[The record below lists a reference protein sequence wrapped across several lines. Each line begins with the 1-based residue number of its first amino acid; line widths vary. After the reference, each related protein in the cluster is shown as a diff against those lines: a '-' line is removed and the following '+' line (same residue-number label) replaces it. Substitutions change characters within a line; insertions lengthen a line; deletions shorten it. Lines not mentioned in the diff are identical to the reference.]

1 MNTPADSNTRENANT
16 NTDISITA
24 NTAGFSAK
32 TLNPQILVTLWNVE
46 RLGSFS
52 AVARETGWSQPA
64 ISQQIRKIERELDAK
79 LVQRTSHGVELTPI
93 GRILARHGQLI
104 DNRVTQAVKD
114 VEEYQR
120 NGSTHIRLVAPPSV
134 CSSFVARVLVHI
146 SKTSDIRVSLMQ
158 MEPPE
163 AMEALEQGLADCAII
178 FQYNSLPALAGPD
191 DLEVAPFGVD
201 PLMLLIGANN
211 AIARQYESSHLPVQL
226 VSARSE
232 QWIAGCETCQA
243 NLVSLARTAGF
254 TPEITHSTDEFLG
267 HAESGGSRHGR
278 LDHISLSHNRWNPTR
293 FGRTANRRQQRI
305 PHSLF
310 RHKKSGRP
318 TGSGPR
324 QRRNRKGVTPVF
336 GKHLIHRLISVLIC
350 NRGILQQTIVSS
362 ILLYRHNQIN
372 N

>member
-24 NTAGFSAK
+24 NATGFSTK

-201 PLMLLIGANN
+201 PLA
-211 AIARQYESSHLPVQL
+211 S
-226 VSARSE
+226 
-232 QWIAGCETCQA
+232 TK
-243 NLVSLARTAGF
+243 ARTCR
-254 TPEITHSTDEFLG
+254 S
-267 HAESGGSRHGR
+267 
-278 LDHISLSHNRWNPTR
+278 NW
-293 FGRTANRRQQRI
+293 
-305 PHSLF
+305 F
-310 RHKKSGRP
+310 RHAANSGSPAAKPARRIWCRWRVPPASHRKSHIRP
-318 TGSGPR
+318 TIFGPR
-324 QRRNRKGVTPVF
+324 RIWWKLAWASRSY
-336 GKHLIHRLISVLIC
+336 LA
-350 NRGILQQTIVSS
+350 
-362 ILLYRHNQIN
+362 
-372 N
+372 

>member
-24 NTAGFSAK
+24 NATGFSTK

-191 DLEVAPFGVD
+191 DLEVVPFGVD
-201 PLMLLIGANN
+201 PLMLL
-211 AIARQYESSHLPVQL
+211 
-226 VSARSE
+226 
-232 QWIAGCETCQA
+232 
-243 NLVSLARTAGF
+243 
-254 TPEITHSTDEFLG
+254 PEI
-267 HAESGGSRHGR
+267 
-278 LDHISLSHNRWNPTR
+278 I
-293 FGRTANRRQQRI
+293 I
-305 PHSLF
+305 
-310 RHKKSGRP
+310 
-318 TGSGPR
+318 
-324 QRRNRKGVTPVF
+324 
-336 GKHLIHRLISVLIC
+336 
-350 NRGILQQTIVSS
+350 
-362 ILLYRHNQIN
+362 
-372 N
+372 

>member
-24 NTAGFSAK
+24 NATGFSTK

-64 ISQQIRKIERELDAK
+64 ISQQIRKVERELDAK
-79 LVQRTSHGVELTPI
+79 LVQRTSHGVGLTPI

-163 AMEALEQGLADCAII
+163 AMDALEQGLADCAII
-178 FQYNSLPALAGPD
+178 FQYNSLPALVGPD
-191 DLEVAPFGVD
+191 DLEVSP
-201 PLMLLIGANN
+201 
-211 AIARQYESSHLPVQL
+211 S
-226 VSARSE
+226 VSIR
-232 QWIAGCETCQA
+232 
-243 NLVSLARTAGF
+243 
-254 TPEITHSTDEFLG
+254 
-267 HAESGGSRHGR
+267 
-278 LDHISLSHNRWNPTR
+278 
-293 FGRTANRRQQRI
+293 
-305 PHSLF
+305 
-310 RHKKSGRP
+310 
-318 TGSGPR
+318 
-324 QRRNRKGVTPVF
+324 
-336 GKHLIHRLISVLIC
+336 
-350 NRGILQQTIVSS
+350 
-362 ILLYRHNQIN
+362 
-372 N
+372 

>member
-24 NTAGFSAK
+24 NATGFSTK

-64 ISQQIRKIERELDAK
+64 ISQQIRKVERELDAK

-201 PLMLLIGANN
+201 RREQCDCAPVRKLAPAGPIGFGTRRTVDRRLRNLPG
-211 AIARQYESSHLPVQL
+211 ESGVVGACRRLHTGNHTFD
-226 VSARSE
+226 R
-232 QWIAGCETCQA
+232 
-243 NLVSLARTAGF
+243 R
-254 TPEITHSTDEFLG
+254 FLG

-278 LDHISLSHNRWNPTR
+278 LDHISLSHNRWNPT
-293 FGRTANRRQQRI
+293 T
-305 PHSLF
+305 HSAQ
-310 RHKKSGRP
+310 S
-318 TGSGPR
+318 
-324 QRRNRKGVTPVF
+324 
-336 GKHLIHRLISVLIC
+336 
-350 NRGILQQTIVSS
+350 VSS
-362 ILLYRHNQIN
+362 QEKWTTDRQWPASKTKSKGRHTSIWKTSDSSFDIRAYSQSRNTAAN
-372 N
+372 NCFQYFAISS

>member
-1 MNTPADSNTRENANT
+1 MRTPAGSDARETAITHTNGDINA
-16 NTDISITA
+16 STA
-24 NTAGFSAK
+24 ESTTK

-64 ISQQIRKIERELDAK
+64 ISQQIRKVERELDAK

-104 DNRVTQAVKD
+104 DNRITQAVKD

-163 AMEALEQGLADCAII
+163 AMDALEQGLADCAIT
-178 FQYNSLPALAGPD
+178 FQYSSLPALAQPD
-191 DLEVAPFGVD
+191 DLEVDRFGID
-201 PLMLLIGANN
+201 PLMLLVGANS
-211 AIARQYESSHLPVQL
+211 AIAHEYEGSRSPVRL
-226 VSARSE
+226 AAACDE

-243 NLVSLARTAGF
+243 NLVSLARAAGF
-254 TPEITHSTDEFLG
+254 TPEITHSTDDFWATQNLVEVG
-267 HAESGGSRHGR
+267 M
-278 LDHISLSHNRWNPTR
+278 
-293 FGRTANRRQQRI
+293 
-305 PHSLF
+305 
-310 RHKKSGRP
+310 
-318 TGSGPR
+318 
-324 QRRNRKGVTPVF
+324 GV
-336 GKHLIHRLISVLIC
+336 S
-350 NRGILQQTIVSS
+350 IVSRLATTAGIQPDLAALPIADANAFRTVCFVTRKADDRPAVSRVKNEIEKASHQYLES
-362 ILLYRHNQIN
+362 I
-372 N
+372 

>member
-24 NTAGFSAK
+24 NATGFSTK

-64 ISQQIRKIERELDAK
+64 ISQQIRKVERELDAK

-226 VSARSE
+226 VSARGE

-243 NLVSLARTAGF
+243 NLVSLARAAGF
-254 TPEITHSTDEFLG
+254 TPEITHSTDDFWATQNLVD
-267 HAESGGSRHGR
+267 GR
-278 LDHISLSHNRWNPTR
+278 LDHISLSHNRRNAVQP
-293 FGRTANRRQQRI
+293 GRTANRRQQRI

-336 GKHLIHRLISVLIC
+336 GKHLIHRLISVLIR

>member
-24 NTAGFSAK
+24 NATGFSTK

-178 FQYNSLPALAGPD
+178 FQYNSLSALAGPD

-243 NLVSLARTAGF
+243 NLVSLARAAGF
-254 TPEITHSTDEFLG
+254 TPEITHSTDDFWATQNLVEVGMGVSIISRL
-267 HAESGGSRHGR
+267 AQPLES
-278 LDHISLSHNRWNPTR
+278 NP
-293 FGRTANRRQQRI
+293 I
-305 PHSLF
+305 WPHCQS
-310 RHKKSGRP
+310 P
-318 TGSGPR
+318 TTTHSA
-324 QRRNRKGVTPVF
+324 Q
-336 GKHLIHRLISVLIC
+336 S
-350 NRGILQQTIVSS
+350 VSS
-362 ILLYRHNQIN
+362 QEKWTTDRQWPASKTKSKGRHTSIWKTSDSSFDIRAYSQSRNTAAN
-372 N
+372 NCFQYFAISS

>member
-24 NTAGFSAK
+24 NATGFSTK

-64 ISQQIRKIERELDAK
+64 ISQQIRKVERELDAK

-226 VSARSE
+226 VSARGE

-243 NLVSLARTAGF
+243 NLVSLARAAGF
-254 TPEITHSTDEFLG
+254 TPEITHSTDDFLG

-336 GKHLIHRLISVLIC
+336 GKHLIHRLISVLIR

>member
-24 NTAGFSAK
+24 NAPGFSTK

-64 ISQQIRKIERELDAK
+64 ISQQIRKVERELDAK

-104 DNRVTQAVKD
+104 DNRVAQAVKD

-163 AMEALEQGLADCAII
+163 AMDALEQGLADCAII
-178 FQYNSLPALAGPD
+178 FQYNSLPALVGPD
-191 DLEVAPFGVD
+191 DLEVSPFGID
-201 PLMLLIGANN
+201 PLMLLVSANN
-211 AIARQYESSHLPVQL
+211 TIARQYENSHLPVQL
-226 VSARSE
+226 VSARAE

-243 NLVSLARTAGF
+243 NLESLAHAAGF
-254 TPEITHSTDEFLG
+254 TPEITHSTDDFWATQNLVEVG
-267 HAESGGSRHGR
+267 M
-278 LDHISLSHNRWNPTR
+278 
-293 FGRTANRRQQRI
+293 
-305 PHSLF
+305 
-310 RHKKSGRP
+310 
-318 TGSGPR
+318 
-324 QRRNRKGVTPVF
+324 GV
-336 GKHLIHRLISVLIC
+336 S
-350 NRGILQQTIVSS
+350 IVSRLATTAGMQSNLAALPIADNNAFRTVCFVTRKADDRPSVARVKDEIEKASHQYLES
-362 ILLYRHNQIN
+362 I
-372 N
+372 

>member
-24 NTAGFSAK
+24 NATGFSTK

-211 AIARQYESSHLPVQL
+211 AIARQYESSHLPVQWFGHC
-226 VSARSE
+226 SATVDRRRAANCQRS
-232 QWIAGCETCQA
+232 G
-243 NLVSLARTAGF
+243 VVARAAGF
-254 TPEITHSTDEFLG
+254 TPEITHSTDDFWATQNLVEVG
-267 HAESGGSRHGR
+267 M
-278 LDHISLSHNRWNPTR
+278 
-293 FGRTANRRQQRI
+293 
-305 PHSLF
+305 
-310 RHKKSGRP
+310 
-318 TGSGPR
+318 
-324 QRRNRKGVTPVF
+324 GV
-336 GKHLIHRLISVLIC
+336 S
-350 NRGILQQTIVSS
+350 IVSRLATTAG
-362 ILLYRHNQIN
+362 IQPDLAALPIADN
-372 N
+372 NAFRTVCFVTRKADDRPAVARVKDEIERASHQYLENI

>member
-24 NTAGFSAK
+24 NATGFSAK

-226 VSARSE
+226 VSARGE

-243 NLVSLARTAGF
+243 NLVSLARAAGF
-254 TPEITHSTDEFLG
+254 TPEITHSTDDFLG

-278 LDHISLSHNRWNPTR
+278 LDRISLSHNR
-293 FGRTANRRQQRI
+293 
-305 PHSLF
+305 
-310 RHKKSGRP
+310 
-318 TGSGPR
+318 
-324 QRRNRKGVTPVF
+324 RNAA
-336 GKHLIHRLISVLIC
+336 
-350 NRGILQQTIVSS
+350 
-362 ILLYRHNQIN
+362 
-372 N
+372 